1 MNKYNLIRFF
11 RIFQLLLLIPPGILY
26 YLGGKKM
33 GVMRYAYFINR
44 EISKNLLTE
53 KSIKFILI
61 IVILSIIIFMV
72 KTFKYKEKKYFYAIG
87 ISVFMLLLIKFN
99 LFPSEMI
106 HHVIL
111 LFSLFIFGIEL
122 IILKLKK

>member
-1 MNKYNLIRFF
+1 
-11 RIFQLLLLIPPGILY
+11 
-26 YLGGKKM
+26 M

-44 EISKNLLTE
+44 EISKNILTE

-72 KTFKYKEKKYFYAIG
+72 KIFKYKETKYFYAVS
-87 ISVFMLLLIKFN
+87 ISVFTLFLIKFN

>member
-1 MNKYNLIRFF
+1 MNKFSLIRFF
-11 RIFQLLLLIPPGILY
+11 RILQLLFLVPPVLLY

-44 EISKNLLTE
+44 EISKNILTE
-53 KSIKFILI
+53 KNIKFILI

-72 KTFKYKEKKYFYAIG
+72 KTLKDRNTKYFYAIG
-87 ISVFMLLLIKFN
+87 IAIFTLLLMKLN